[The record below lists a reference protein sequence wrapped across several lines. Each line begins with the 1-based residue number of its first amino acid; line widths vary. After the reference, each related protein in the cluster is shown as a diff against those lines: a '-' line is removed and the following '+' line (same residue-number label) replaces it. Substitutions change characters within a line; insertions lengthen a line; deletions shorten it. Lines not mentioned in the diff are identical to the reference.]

1 MARALAHEASDAVR
15 CCSELDRMRIILTL
29 SRHCCT
35 KLALWVACGRSVL
48 ASAVAPRVVRS
59 ARESGSAAPA
69 RTNALL
75 TAPPAKHNNVR
86 RLELQHEAVRRKR
99 VSCSAAIG
107 AGALLAAA

>member
-35 KLALWVACGRSVL
+35 KLALWVGCGRSVL

-69 RTNALL
+69 RPGRSRSRH
-75 TAPPAKHNNVR
+75 APDETR
-86 RLELQHEAVRRKR
+86 RGDDVCQSR
-99 VSCSAAIG
+99 G
-107 AGALLAAA
+107 AQPEFWAGYG